1 MAGVI
6 FYGSG
11 AVYVPASNKFIHFVG
26 GKYETSDEAE
36 IVLLC
41 KKYKHDRNEEP
52 IEKLSESDSKPK
64 RGRKPKNEP
73 EYGATV

>member
-1 MAGVI
+1 M

-11 AVYVPASNKFIHFVG
+11 AVYVPAHNNFIHFVD

-41 KKYKHDRNEEP
+41 KKYKHDARQEALYVEP
-52 IEKLSESDSKPK
+52 VEDKPK
-64 RGRKPKNEP
+64 RGRKPKNADGEN
-73 EYGATV
+73 